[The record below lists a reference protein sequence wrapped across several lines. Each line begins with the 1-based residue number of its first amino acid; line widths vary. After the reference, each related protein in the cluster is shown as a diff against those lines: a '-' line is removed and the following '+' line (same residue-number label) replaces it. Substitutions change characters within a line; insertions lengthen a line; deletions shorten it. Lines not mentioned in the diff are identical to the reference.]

1 MSKKQHISTEMKAN
15 IADALAGGLSY
26 AMIADRYDVSYSTI
40 QRVKSAVINGAN
52 FIAKK
57 EVPEVHDTPTEQK
70 KSPEAPTPM
79 ENASEDITPSGNPAG
94 TNIIPEVPENVKA
107 ETPLETISHAFSIFA
122 EQISHSLGGSAQEN
136 STPLHERYSSLDI
149 VDEAVLEKIQ
159 RNKDEI
165 AEHRERIDYLEFEIE
180 RLNEFHCNFTE
191 GRSV

>member
-70 KSPEAPTPM
+70 KSPETVSTPI
-79 ENASEDITPSGNPAG
+79 EPVTEDITDSGNPAD
-94 TNIIPEVPENVKA
+94 TNIIPDVPEVVKGV
-107 ETPLETISHAFSIFA
+107 EPIIDDVPEPVKKPV
-122 EQISHSLGGSAQEN
+122 QIPEDPPYSPYN
-136 STPLHERYSSLDI
+136 SEVY
-149 VDEAVLEKIQ
+149 EAVLERRDKII
-159 RNKDEI
+159 NKI
-165 AEHRERIDYLEFEIE
+165 AELKQQIFYYESQLHPLENYRFHYLEEVH
-180 RLNEFHCNFTE
+180 NAT
-191 GRSV
+191 